1 MTDSVRHNEDDRQFE
16 LPVEGGVAFV
26 SYSTEGRRITF
37 HHTEVPPE
45 AEGKGVAAKVVAAA
59 LEYARA
65 KDLEVVPEC
74 AYVAKYLERHK

>member
-1 MTDSVRHNEDDRQFE
+1 MTDTVRHNEDDRQFE

-26 SYSTEGRRITF
+26 SYSREDQQITF

-45 AEGKGVAAKVVAAA
+45 SEGKGVAAKVVAAA

-65 KDLEVVPEC
+65 NDLRVVPEC
-74 AYVAKYLERHK
+74 AYVARYMERHK